1 MPELSETRLG
11 KSWDRCIPT
20 SFWPNTTYAGLAGT
34 HQITNAR
41 LAAILSQKF
50 LELKELAAPQ
60 KTLPTTFIEG
70 LKAAR
75 WPGRCQT
82 VNDPTFFSIVWFLDG
97 AHTVESLECCIEWFV
112 SPTAALRT
120 VSAG

>member
-1 MPELSETRLG
+1 MYT
-11 KSWDRCIPT
+11 
-20 SFWPNTTYAGLAGT
+20 GLAGT
-34 HQITNAR
+34 HQITNAG

-50 LELKELAAPQ
+50 LELKDELKESDTPQ
-60 KTLPTTFIEG
+60 KTLPPTFIEG

-82 VNDPTFFSIVWFLDG
+82 ISDPTFSPIVWFLDG
-97 AHTVESLECCIEWFV
+97 AHTVESLERCIEWFV

>member
-1 MPELSETRLG
+1 M
-11 KSWDRCIPT
+11 
-20 SFWPNTTYAGLAGT
+20 YAGLAGT
-34 HQITNAR
+34 HQIMNAG

-50 LELKELAAPQ
+50 LELKGSPPQ
-60 KTLPTTFIEG
+60 KPLPATFIEG

-82 VNDPTFFSIVWFLDG
+82 VIDPTFPPIAWFLDG

-112 SPTAALRT
+112 LNPTAVLRT
-120 VSAG
+120 TLAG